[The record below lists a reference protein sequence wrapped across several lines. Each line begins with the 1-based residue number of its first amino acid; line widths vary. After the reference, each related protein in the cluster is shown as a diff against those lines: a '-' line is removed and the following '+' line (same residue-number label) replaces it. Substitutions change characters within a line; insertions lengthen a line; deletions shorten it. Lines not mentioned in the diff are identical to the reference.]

1 MKTGHGIIPDGKM
14 TASVRGS
21 HNPVTN
27 SGPYVSL
34 PNLPE
39 LISVIS
45 ASQSLIWVTH
55 SQRASSTSHT
65 HTREHTHTPAPS
77 LLGQW
82 LITHLSPG
90 LLIFVSKPLIH

>member
-65 HTREHTHTPAPS
+65 HTREHTHTRQLPHSWDNGS
-77 LLGQW
+77 LLICHQGC
-82 LITHLSPG
+82 
-90 LLIFVSKPLIH
+90 